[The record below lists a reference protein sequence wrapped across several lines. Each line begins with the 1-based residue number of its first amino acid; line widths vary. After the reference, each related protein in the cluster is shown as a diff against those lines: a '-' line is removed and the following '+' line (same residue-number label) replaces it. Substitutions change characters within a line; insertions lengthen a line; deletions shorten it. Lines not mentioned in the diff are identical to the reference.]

1 MPTTRNA
8 TKPAAPAP
16 RKPLIFIPP
25 DKRCAHRTLRG
36 TPCCAA
42 RWRAGRF
49 CIFHD
54 PNFRKV
60 RKQLEE
66 RRKAAGQQQKSTHTA
81 GGIQQMLDQAVQDV
95 REKRISPA
103 EGSSI
108 GYLGQVM
115 ISNLKN
121 LPPAQDPN
129 TPSRDHIDYL
139 TNNWAEL
146 LNEKV
151 NQEIA
156 RWLPESSPFA
166 VALAE
171 RDVVKIAAD
180 ASAAEAQRAAA
191 SAVGATGRSPE
202 AQSPQPPSP
211 PPIAWKRE
219 HYDP

>member
-1 MPTTRNA
+1 MS
-8 TKPAAPAP
+8 TKSNPASNSAGKKQPP
-16 RKPLIFIPP
+16 IVIPP
-25 DKRCAHRTLRG
+25 EKRCAHRTLRG

-42 RWRAGRF
+42 RWRVGRF

-60 RKQLEE
+60 RKHLEE
-66 RRKAAGQQQKSTHTA
+66 RRKAAGQQKSTHTA
-81 GGIQQMLDQAVQDV
+81 EGIQQMLENTVQDV

-121 LPPAQDPN
+121 LPLSQDPN
-129 TPSRDHIDYL
+129 TPSRDYIDHL

-146 LNEKV
+146 VNDKV
-151 NQEIA
+151 NEEIA

-171 RDVVKIAAD
+171 GDVVKVAAD
-180 ASAAEAQRAAA
+180 ASAAEAQKFA
-191 SAVGATGRSPE
+191 SSAEAKSPAPSPNQQP
-202 AQSPQPPSP
+202 AQPYTP

-219 HYDP
+219 PYDP

>member
-1 MPTTRNA
+1 MNTNA
-8 TKPAAPAP
+8 KSKPAAPAA

-25 DKRCAHRTLRG
+25 EKRCGHRTQRG

-42 RWRAGRF
+42 RWRASRF

-60 RKQLEE
+60 RKHLAE
-66 RRKAAGQQQKSTHTA
+66 RRESAGKQTTTRTA
-81 GGIQQMLDQAVQDV
+81 EGIHQMLENAVQDV
-95 REKRISPA
+95 REKRISSA
-103 EGSSI
+103 EASSI

-121 LPPAQDPN
+121 LPPALDLN
-129 TPSRDHIDYL
+129 TPSRDYIDSL

-146 LNEKV
+146 LNDKV

-180 ASAAEAQRAAA
+180 ASAAEARAAA
-191 SAVGATGRSPE
+191 SKSPPQ
-202 AQSPQPPSP
+202 ADPAPQPAQPYTP
-211 PPIAWKRE
+211 PPIAWKRKP
-219 HYDP
+219 YDP